1 MILRGCGEWILIETQ
16 QQSSSGI
23 IMKSD
28 NKGTC
33 LSASD
38 DYNYLIGATVYFDNT
53 GNQYQTIGN
62 LKVVPFSRIYAYEV
76 SE

>member
-38 DYNYLIGATVYFDNT
+38 DYNYLIDLHYCTYNSCNCDN
-53 GNQYQTIGN
+53 IHKHKS
-62 LKVVPFSRIYAYEV
+62 LRKEDDIYNIPY
-76 SE
+76 